1 MDFVL
6 FNELSYYFNA
16 ISEELITIEDL
27 KKNKDMSGQVLAQ
40 SYEIYRGLLNEENTL
55 DFSSIKDIA
64 YELLRDNEAVRNK
77 IQEQIQYVR
86 LTSIRT
92 ILWHIF
98 MDTIIIL

>member
-1 MDFVL
+1 VDFVL

-92 ILWHIF
+92 IL
-98 MDTIIIL
+98 